1 MVIQFFGVDYK
12 HFNCIFY
19 VENISYGKR
28 SPPSTRGLKTHMF
41 WVTVKKRGNTR
52 QSTKTIAKKRRVE
65 IVDVDSCVEEETGRK
80 RRMKNLVA
88 MLKLKVRLL
97 VL

>member
-1 MVIQFFGVDYK
+1 
-12 HFNCIFY
+12 
-19 VENISYGKR
+19 
-28 SPPSTRGLKTHMF
+28 MF
-41 WVTVKKRGNTR
+41 WGNTR
-52 QSTKTIAKKRRVE
+52 QSTKTIAKNRRVE

-88 MLKLKVRLL
+88 MLKLKPRLL